1 MPIYLNTNNK
11 LKEVEEKVFKLERD
25 IQRVFE
31 GVYIWLVLTLKQ

>member
-11 LKEVEEKVFKLERD
+11 LKEIEEKAFKLERD

-31 GVYIWLVLTLKQ
+31 GS